1 MEDERR
7 EAEERSRDEIVQK
20 IIERNRYVYEIVEKK
35 IKKNSI

>member
-20 IIERNRYVYEIVEKK
+20 IIERNRYVYEIVEKIIEK
-35 IKKNSI
+35 IGI